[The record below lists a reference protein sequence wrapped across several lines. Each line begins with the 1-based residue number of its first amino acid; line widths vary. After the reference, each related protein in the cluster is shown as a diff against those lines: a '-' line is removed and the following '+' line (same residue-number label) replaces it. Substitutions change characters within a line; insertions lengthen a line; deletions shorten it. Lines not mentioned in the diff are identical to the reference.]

1 MSEQPAAPAPA
12 DPPLEQRVG
21 KLETGQE
28 SLSGKLD
35 TILEKLSG
43 GGVSAPAPAA
53 VTADPA
59 PAPADMTEQMRQAV
73 RDVQAETLAK
83 TAPATPAPEITPR
96 EITVRGKEKLQ
107 RMLFGK
113 DPVSK

>member
-1 MSEQPAAPAPA
+1 VTTPPAAPAPA

-35 TILEKLSG
+35 TIIEKLSG
-43 GGVSAPAPAA
+43 SPAPAPAA

-83 TAPATPAPEITPR
+83 SAPATPAPEITPR

-107 RMLFGK
+107 RIFFGK
-113 DPVSK
+113 DPVSR